1 MLLGPQGI
9 TWTNVELYTSG
20 LWGTVSESPVITI
33 LQHLIHTA
41 YHHKVIITGTLALT
55 HLVKSQFDDRAPV
68 DEIYMCPIFKWV
80 ACSDLT

>member
-20 LWGTVSESPVITI
+20 LWGTVGESAVITI
-33 LQHLIHTA
+33 LHLIDRA
-41 YHHKVIITGTLALT
+41 YHLKVITGTLALT

-68 DEIYMCPIFKWV
+68 GEIYMCPIFKWV